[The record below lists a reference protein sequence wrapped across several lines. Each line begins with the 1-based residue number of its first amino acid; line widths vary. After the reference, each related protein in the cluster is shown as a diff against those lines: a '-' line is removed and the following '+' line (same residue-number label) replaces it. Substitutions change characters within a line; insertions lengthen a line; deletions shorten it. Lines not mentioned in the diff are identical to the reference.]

1 MAESYNVDVAGL
13 QAGAANLEETI
24 EQFAAEI
31 NKMKEIEENML
42 NDSLWYGP
50 NKAKF
55 KNEFT
60 EYMNAVVKLYEQAID
75 HLAKLQEILKTYV
88 QAESN

>member
-1 MAESYNVDVAGL
+1 MSESYHEDVAAL
-13 QAGAANLEETI
+13 QAGAVNLEETI

-31 NKMKEIEENML
+31 NRMKEIEENML

-55 KNEFT
+55 KSEFS
-60 EYMNAVVKLYEQAID
+60 EYMSAVAKLYEQAVD
-75 HLAKLQEILKTYV
+75 HLAKLQEIMKTYV
-88 QAESN
+88 QAETN